1 MNSQEAW
8 LQEQENITK
17 LEKEQPELIECKKK
31 RAESDIFQEIGIWN
45 MPANRPE
52 GYLRRFYSDFIV
64 EEKTQENTVIR
75 VNEIIKGLK
84 NEKTAEANLL
94 TANLI
99 KIGITTNIAVE
110 RLIKAFGLKG
120 NIGYAGLKDEE
131 AITGQ
136 QITFPKIKMPFE
148 EIENTKIL
156 NILLTNFYYGSKS
169 LRPGYLE
176 GNEFTI
182 AVRTKEKINEQRLL
196 VKLETLEKFGFLNY
210 FQSQRFGGIRL
221 DSHQIGK
228 LIMQGRYEL
237 AVRYLLFK
245 TNEYEMSL
253 IAQLKKQAEKLY
265 PEYSEIIKIFEK
277 LPYSF
282 FQELTVLKY
291 LENNL
296 ADYVGAL
303 LEIKDS
309 ITICIY
315 AYSSLLFNKYLS
327 LYSKE
332 RGCTNE
338 TFPLLLSNDRADH
351 KIYQSFLIEDKTDNF
366 LENLKPLRHIYF
378 KPRQLAARIFL
389 KNINYKLFNGGVVIN
404 FFLPKGAYATTF
416 LSNIFELHEGA
427 PVPEWVS
434 DNEIDVKEML
444 GQGSLEELKTIFKN
458 SWK

>member
-8 LQEQENITK
+8 LKQEANLAELK
-17 LEKEQPELIECKKK
+17 KEQPELLICKK
-31 RAESDIFQEIGIWN
+31 RRTESDIFKEIGIWN
-45 MPANRPE
+45 MPANRSH
-52 GYLRRFYSDFIV
+52 GYLRRFFSDFIV
-64 EEKTQENTVIR
+64 EEKTQENNTIR
-75 VNEIIKGLK
+75 VNEIKKGLQ

-110 RLIKAFGLKG
+110 RLVKSFKLKG

-136 QITFPKIKMPFE
+136 QITFPKIKIPFS

-156 NILLTNFYYGSKS
+156 NILLTNFHYSAKS

-182 AVRTKEKINEQRLL
+182 AIRAENKIDERLL
-196 VKLETLEKFGFLNY
+196 SAKLQTLEKFGFLNY

-237 AVRYLLFK
+237 TVRYLLFK
-245 TNEYEMSL
+245 TNEYEMPL
-253 IAQLKKQAEKLY
+253 IAKLKKQGEKLY
-265 PEYSEIIKIFEK
+265 PDYKGVIKLFEQ

-282 FQELTVLKY
+282 FQELRILDY
-291 LENNL
+291 LVNNPT
-296 ADYVGAL
+296 DYVGAL
-303 LEIKDS
+303 MEIKDS

-315 AYSSLLFNKYLS
+315 AYSSLLFNKYIS

-332 RGCTNE
+332 KGCTNE
-338 TFPLLLSNDRADH
+338 TFPLLLSDDRADH
-351 KIYQSFLIEDKTDNF
+351 KIYKKFLDEDKTVNF
-366 LENLKPLRHIYF
+366 LENLRPLKHLFF

-389 KNINYKLFNGGVVIN
+389 KNIKYKFFNGGVIIN
-404 FFLPKGAYATTF
+404 FFLPRGAYATTF

-427 PVPEWVS
+427 PMPEWVNG
-434 DNEIDVKEML
+434 DEIDAKEML
-444 GQGSLEELKTIFKN
+444 GQGSLKTLREYFKN